1 MKIAVQQNL
10 SGSSDIGNISQ
21 VPRPYLLLLIL
32 SKQVGSGS
40 VLSAFI
46 KTIVSKVP
54 SNSALNENLALITK
68 PACGAKISEL
78 YDLSSLRFN
87 GNRYR

>member
-32 SKQVGSGS
+32 SKQAGSGS
-40 VLSAFI
+40 VLSPFI

-54 SNSALNENLALITK
+54 NNSAFNENPAPITK
-68 PACGAKISEL
+68 PAYGAKIC
-78 YDLSSLRFN
+78 
-87 GNRYR
+87 